1 MKNLI
6 SLSLCLLCTG
16 LMAVTAQDIK
26 KRPTIT
32 NTEEEEG
39 PMVLKFEPDFVAA
52 SIKKR
57 ALFLEKRS
65 MIDTMDISDRKRQ
78 RLLKQLYQGKSPKEL
93 QGGAVADTKFEDA
106 M

>member
-1 MKNLI
+1 M
-6 SLSLCLLCTG
+6 G
-16 LMAVTAQDIK
+16 LMAVTAQDTK
-26 KRPTIT
+26 KRPTII
-32 NTEEEEG
+32 NAEEEEG

-65 MIDTMDISDRKRQ
+65 MIDTMDISDRKRE

>member
-1 MKNLI
+1 MNNLI
-6 SLSLCLLCTG
+6 TLSLCLLCMG
-16 LMAVTAQDIK
+16 LTTVKAQDTK
-26 KRPTIT
+26 KSPLTT
-32 NTEEEEG
+32 NAEEEEG

-52 SIKKR
+52 SLKKR

-65 MIDTMDISDRKRQ
+65 IIDTMDISDRKRQ

-93 QGGAVADTKFEDA
+93 QGDALADTKFEDD